1 MSAAG
6 QSSRAIPSAPT
17 EPSLLVLFGRAFLVQ
32 LPRGDLEDAKVFAHA
47 FLLRTPSVSDGP
59 SVTLPGAG

>member
-6 QSSRAIPSAPT
+6 QSSRAMPSVPT
-17 EPSLLVLFGRAFLVQ
+17 ESSLLVLFGRAFLIKLQ
-32 LPRGDLEDAKVFAHA
+32 RGDLATAKVFARA
-47 FLLRTPSVSDGP
+47 FLLWTPSVSDGP

>member
-6 QSSRAIPSAPT
+6 QSSRAMASAPT
-17 EPSLLVLFGRAFLVQ
+17 ESSLLVLFGRAFLVQ
-32 LPRGDLEDAKVFAHA
+32 LRGGDLETAKVFARA
-47 FLLRTPSVSDGP
+47 FLLWTPSVSDGP